1 MNAIFPETIK
11 NNKNEKPKEEI
22 KKIPKKDV
30 FEKAPK
36 VSINKKEESSKHEI
50 KPKIE
55 QPKKSEPLK
64 PKINEIKPKENQ
76 KVEQSKIKEPKSFS
90 KNIDL
95 EKKQPKKDFTSKEP
109 KIPPKKTEEFS
120 SLRNTLIK
128 NMQTREKPEKK
139 ETPSEPI
146 KVIKS
151 AAMQNMV
158 EAMNRHYEE
167 NTDTIDE
174 PVQVISGEGDPS
186 IPPPPPPPPGIGST
200 DQPITTGIPPPPPP
214 PPPPSFD
221 PSKIQKKPKKPVVK
235 KKAPP
240 PPPPKPS
247 GPTMKELL
255 MNVSLKKVG
264 K

>member
-1 MNAIFPETIK
+1 
-11 NNKNEKPKEEI
+11 
-22 KKIPKKDV
+22 
-30 FEKAPK
+30 
-36 VSINKKEESSKHEI
+36 
-50 KPKIE
+50 
-55 QPKKSEPLK
+55 
-64 PKINEIKPKENQ
+64 
-76 KVEQSKIKEPKSFS
+76 
-90 KNIDL
+90 
-95 EKKQPKKDFTSKEP
+95 
-109 KIPPKKTEEFS
+109 
-120 SLRNTLIK
+120 
-128 NMQTREKPEKK
+128 MQTREKPEKK

-151 AAMQNMV
+151 AVMQNMV

-186 IPPPPPPPPGIGST
+186 IPPPPPPPSGIGST

-240 PPPPKPS
+240 PPPKPS